1 VDGQT
6 GIDSD
11 ARGTAG
17 GRPAVAVFAPS
28 PVVTVTVE
36 RGRDDYAEVHF
47 HAGGQG
53 FWVARMAAVLG
64 ADVTLIAPLGGEPGR
79 VLAGLLSRE
88 RLSVRHVETGAWTG
102 VYVHDRR
109 SGEREVVAETASARL
124 HRHESDDLY
133 GAALAT
139 GLEAGV
145 LLLTGPREGGLLDPD
160 VYRRLAVDLRVNGCV
175 VAADLTGEPLH
186 AALSGGVD
194 LVKLNDQEALAERL
208 CSDDSTECLCEAVQA
223 LRDAGATSVLVTR
236 GAEGAI
242 GIAEGRLIELVGPRF
257 TAIDPSGAGDSMF
270 AALGVG
276 LARRQPLID
285 SLRLAVA
292 AGALNATRHGL
303 GSGHQSEIDAMAK
316 RVSVRPLE
324 RPGEQPL
331 TAPSPPRPPVPA
343 PD

>member
-1 VDGQT
+1 VSSQGR
-6 GIDSD
+6 SSAE
-11 ARGTAG
+11 ARSAAG
-17 GRPAVAVFAPS
+17 RRPAVAVFAPS

-36 RGRDDYAEVHF
+36 SGRDGSAEVHF

-53 FWVARMAAVLG
+53 FWVARMATVLG
-64 ADVTLIAPLGGEPGR
+64 ADVTLVAPLGGESGR

-88 RLSVRHVETGAWTG
+88 RLSVRHVETGGWTG

-109 SGEREVVAETASARL
+109 GGEREVVAETASARL

-139 GLEAGV
+139 GLEAGL
-145 LLLTGPREGGLLDPD
+145 LLLTGPRESGLIDPD
-160 VYRRLAVDLRVNGCV
+160 VYRRLAADLRANGCL
-175 VAADLTGEPLH
+175 VAADLTGEPLR

-194 LVKLNDQEALAERL
+194 LVKLNDQEAVAERL
-208 CSDDSTECLCEAVQA
+208 CSDESPDHLRGAVRS
-223 LRDAGATSVLVTR
+223 LRDAGATSVLITR
-236 GAEGAI
+236 GPEGAI
-242 GIAEGRLIELVGPRF
+242 GIARGELIELAGPRF
-257 TAIDPSGAGDSMF
+257 TAIDPTGAGDSMF

-303 GSGHQSEIDAMAK
+303 GSGHQSEIDAMSK

-324 RPGEQPL
+324 QSGEQPL
-331 TAPSPPRPPVPA
+331 TAPSPPGRPVPA